1 MTTREKIEII
11 AKKRNLEGYTTAHS
25 ILSDLSHDDLHAM
38 SKKMEVVIEK
48 DSSHSFDVLKEL
60 ETARINL
67 LNKQQKNSS
76 NVHVEEIVEERDDNE
91 SLQLEWMHEETSET
105 EEFTLLQSRKKKKG
119 SRKTKKLTPLK
130 VKGKQAQEDPSL
142 PKKKGK
148 RKYDR

>member
-1 MTTREKIEII
+1 M
-11 AKKRNLEGYTTAHS
+11 L
-25 ILSDLSHDDLHAM
+25 
-38 SKKMEVVIEK
+38 
-48 DSSHSFDVLKEL
+48 SHSFDVLKEL

-142 PKKKGK
+142 PKKE
-148 RKYDR
+148 R